1 MELPV
6 EHALQE
12 LKILDLSMNLP
23 GPYMTW
29 LLASLGAD
37 VVKVENPQG
46 GDYGRSMGAGP
57 EAARLSFD
65 SVNRNKK
72 SVALN
77 LKHPAARE
85 IFLQMLDDYDV
96 VVEGFRPGAMDKLGL
111 GFEVLN
117 ARQPRLIQVSISGYG
132 QTGPYR
138 LRAGH
143 DVNYLALC
151 GVLAM
156 GGSRADEL
164 AVAGVQIA
172 DVAGGSLMAL
182 AALLAAVVQ
191 RHGTGR
197 GQLVDVAMFDGAL
210 SMATKLL
217 ARVQAGAD
225 DPSPR
230 GMTLNGRYPCYN
242 VYRAGDGGFMSL
254 GALEPKF
261 WQGFCQAVGRPDL
274 LPGQFGGSDVITR
287 VQDIF
292 SSRSRDQW
300 AEFFRDH
307 DVCCEP
313 VCSLEEAVQGPLVAA
328 CGMLVADQQG
338 REFLRS
344 PFNLSQSPLA
354 PESPSPHLGQHTRE
368 ILLDLGLSGRRID
381 ELAAGGALGD
391 GSPPAEND

>member
-1 MELPV
+1 
-6 EHALQE
+6 
-12 LKILDLSMNLP
+12 MNLP

-29 LLASLGAD
+29 LLASLGAE

-46 GDYGRSMGAGP
+46 GDFGRSMGADP

-96 VVEGFRPGAMDKLGL
+96 VVEGFRPGAMQRMGL
-111 GFEVLN
+111 GFEVLS
-117 ARQPRLIQVSISGYG
+117 ARQPRVIQVSISGYG
-132 QTGPYR
+132 QEGPYR

-143 DVNYLALC
+143 DVNYLALS

-156 GGSRADEL
+156 GGSRSDEL
-164 AVAGVQIA
+164 ALAGVQIA
-172 DVAGGSLMAL
+172 DVAGGSLLAL
-182 AALLAAVVQ
+182 AGLLAAVVQ
-191 RHGTGR
+191 RQRTGR

-217 ARVQAGAD
+217 ARVQAGVD

-242 VYRAGDGGFMSL
+242 AYRTGDGGFMSL

-261 WQGFCQAVGRPDL
+261 WQAFCQAVSRPDL
-274 LPGQFGGSDVITR
+274 LPQQFGGSEVITR

-292 SSRSRDQW
+292 SSRSREQW
-300 AEFFRDH
+300 AAFFRDK

-313 VCSLEEAVQGPLVAA
+313 VYSLQEAVRGPLVAA
-328 CGMLVADQQG
+328 RGMVTSDAQG
-338 REFLRS
+338 REFLSS
-344 PFNLSQSPLA
+344 PFNLSGSPLA
-354 PESPSPHLGQHTRE
+354 PEGPAPRLGQHTRSA
-368 ILLDLGLSGRRID
+368 LSALGLSAQRLE
-381 ELAAGGALGD
+381 ELAAEGALGIAPSSGD
-391 GSPPAEND
+391 A

>member
-1 MELPV
+1 MER
-6 EHALQE
+6 ALQG
-12 LKILDLSMNLP
+12 LKVLDLSMNLP

-29 LLASLGAD
+29 LLASLGAE
-37 VVKVENPQG
+37 VLKVENPQG
-46 GDYGRSMGAGP
+46 GDFGRSMGASP

-72 SVALN
+72 SLALN
-77 LKHPAARE
+77 LKHVAGRE
-85 IFLQMLDDYDV
+85 IFLRMLDDYDV
-96 VVEGFRPGAMDKLGL
+96 VVEGFRPGTMNKLGL
-111 GFEVLN
+111 GWPELS

-132 QTGPYR
+132 QSGPYR

-156 GGSRADEL
+156 GGSREDEL
-164 AVAGVQIA
+164 AIAGVQIA

-182 AALLAAVVQ
+182 SGLMAAVVQ
-191 RHGTGR
+191 RQRTGQ

-225 DPSPR
+225 EPAPR

-242 VYRAGDGGFMSL
+242 VYRTSDDGFMSL

-261 WQGFCQAVGRPDL
+261 WQGFCQALERPDL
-274 LPGQFGGSDVITR
+274 EAGQFGGADVIDE
-287 VQDIF
+287 VQAIF
-292 SSRSRDQW
+292 ASRTCEQW
-300 AEFFRDH
+300 EKFFKNH

-313 VCSLEEAVQGPLVAA
+313 VLSLEEAVQRPLVAA
-328 CGMLVADQQG
+328 RGMLSKDDQG
-338 REFLRS
+338 REFLNS
-344 PFNLSQSPLA
+344 PFKLSASPPL
-354 PESPSPHLGQHTRE
+354 PEGPSPRLGQHSRE
-368 ILLDLGLSGRRID
+368 VLLGLGMSPENIEKLVAEGT
-381 ELAAGGALGD
+381 LGI
-391 GSPPAEND
+391 GP

>member
-1 MELPV
+1 MAV
-6 EHALQE
+6 EQALQGM
-12 LKILDLSMNLP
+12 KVLDLSMNLP

-29 LLASLGAD
+29 LLASLGAE

-46 GDYGRSMGAGP
+46 GDYGRSMGSDP

-85 IFLQMLDDYDV
+85 VFLQMLDHYDV
-96 VVEGFRPGAMDKLGL
+96 VVEGFRPGTMDKLGL
-111 GFEVLN
+111 GFEVLS

-132 QTGPYR
+132 QGGPYR

-151 GVLAM
+151 GVLTM
-156 GGSRADEL
+156 GGSRSDEL
-164 AVAGVQIA
+164 AIAGVQIA

-182 AALLAAVVQ
+182 SGLLAAVVQ
-191 RHGTGR
+191 RYSTGR

-242 VYRAGDGGFMSL
+242 LYRTSDGRFMSL

-261 WQGFCQAVGRPDL
+261 WHGFCQAVGRPDL
-274 LPGQFGGSDVITR
+274 LPEQFGGSVVIAR

-292 SSRSRDQW
+292 ASRTRDQW
-300 AEFFRDH
+300 AEFFQGH

-313 VCSLEEAVQGPLVAA
+313 VLSLEEAVQGPLVAA
-328 CGMLVADQQG
+328 RGMLVADQQG

-344 PFNLSQSPLA
+344 PFNLSQSPPA
-354 PESPSPHLGQHTRE
+354 PEGPSPQLGRHTRE
-368 ILLDLGLSGRRID
+368 VLLGLGFNERRID
-381 ELAAGGALGD
+381 ELAAEGGLGVV
-391 GSPPAEND
+391 STLEAKE